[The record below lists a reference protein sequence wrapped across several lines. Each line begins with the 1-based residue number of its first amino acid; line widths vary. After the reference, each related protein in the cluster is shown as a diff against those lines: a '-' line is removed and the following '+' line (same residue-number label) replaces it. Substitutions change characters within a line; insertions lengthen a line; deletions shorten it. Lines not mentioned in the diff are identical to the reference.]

1 MFYVLKGMAFL
12 SIVLR
17 IYFRYL
23 QMYSGDSRCIRYQD
37 SRWVVE
43 QALHA
48 NEGTGSEVSHW
59 FSLCTICDLNLLS
72 QSSARMGKVQDCR
85 ILQDSHWILWNT
97 ILVTWI
103 WPHLWSVE
111 TLNQATKQLS
121 FWGPGWKPLGFL
133 IKAVVK
139 PALWP
144 LQREPKEESCL
155 IMSHL
160 IHILYLF
167 NLFALQASVTPKKIF
182 PDWTP
187 ACSSLQSDFALET
200 NANPHIAHK
209 DHTLKIRWRVLE
221 CYCFLPTSGHVH
233 CLTLCQSCLAAFSGA
248 INLAKAS
255 MPSSDSV
262 GIANSACSI
271 YSAFSRLIAS
281 PWRENTWELCTN
293 PASFCWY
300 GRTWAWSKGR
310 ALGDSLNLACCQR
323 WQSDHMWSHCI
334 FQISDQSKHWLTT
347 CKILLSRLLVP
358 LPLPNSCPNMLE

>member
-1 MFYVLKGMAFL
+1 MFYVQGNGISLHLASNILEISSDVFRWFPLYSL
-12 SIVLR
+12 SRFTMGRGTGL
-17 IYFRYL
+17 
-23 QMYSGDSRCIRYQD
+23 
-37 SRWVVE
+37 
-43 QALHA
+43 A
-48 NEGTGSEVSHW
+48 NEVTGSEVSHW

-85 ILQDSHWILWNT
+85 VLQDIAGYCRIPIEYWILWNT

-111 TLNQATKQLS
+111 TLNEATKQLS

-187 ACSSLQSDFALET
+187 ACSSLQSDFALAT
-200 NANPHIAHK
+200 NANPHTAHK

-221 CYCFLPTSGHVH
+221 SYCFLPTSGHVH
-233 CLTLCQSCLAAFSGA
+233 CLTLCQSCFL
-248 INLAKAS
+248 
-255 MPSSDSV
+255 
-262 GIANSACSI
+262 
-271 YSAFSRLIAS
+271 R
-281 PWRENTWELCTN
+281 
-293 PASFCWY
+293 
-300 GRTWAWSKGR
+300 
-310 ALGDSLNLACCQR
+310 
-323 WQSDHMWSHCI
+323 
-334 FQISDQSKHWLTT
+334 SDQSRHSVNAKIWLRWNRQQRLQYLQCFQQTHCLT
-347 CKILLSRLLVP
+347 MTWEYLRTLYKSSLILLVRPDVSLK
-358 LPLPNSCPNMLE
+358 

>member
-12 SIVLR
+12 SIVLGM
-17 IYFRYL
+17 YFRYL

-48 NEGTGSEVSHW
+48 NEVTGSEVSHW

-85 ILQDSHWILWNT
+85 ILQDSYWILWNT

-187 ACSSLQSDFALET
+187 ACSSLQSDFALAT

-233 CLTLCQSCLAAFSGA
+233 CL
-248 INLAKAS
+248 
-255 MPSSDSV
+255 
-262 GIANSACSI
+262 
-271 YSAFSRLIAS
+271 
-281 PWRENTWELCTN
+281 
-293 PASFCWY
+293 
-300 GRTWAWSKGR
+300 
-310 ALGDSLNLACCQR
+310 DSL
-323 WQSDHMWSHCI
+323 SV
-334 FQISDQSKHWLTT
+334 
-347 CKILLSRLLVP
+347 LLSQERSISPKRQCQVLTP
-358 LPLPNSCPNMLE
+358 LESPTAPAVSAVLSADSLPHHDVRIPENFVQIQPHFAGTAGREPEVKAAP